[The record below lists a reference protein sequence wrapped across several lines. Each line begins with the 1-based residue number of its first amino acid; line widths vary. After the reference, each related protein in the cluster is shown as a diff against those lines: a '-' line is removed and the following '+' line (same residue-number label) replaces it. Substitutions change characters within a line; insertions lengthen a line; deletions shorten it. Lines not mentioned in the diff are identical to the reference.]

1 MKKSVKIVAILTV
14 LVMGV
19 LTVLSACD
27 GNKPK
32 PEKKAIIM
40 VTALMSGGLYDK
52 ATGENLWDP
61 LPEEYEMISVL
72 EDGIESFVLKLVAA
86 KDENGFD
93 YTVKCPDYLSLTG
106 NLAVGFPGTD
116 ENPFTDGLIIW
127 PKLRGGYE
135 CGVILNSKED
145 DDSGY
150 MFYID
155 ADGNAVDEAYQS
167 IAEKYRDVIRELME
181 RAETFWKTD

>member
-52 ATGENLWDP
+52 ARAK
-61 LPEEYEMISVL
+61 IC
-72 EDGIESFVLKLVAA
+72 GIRCLKST
-86 KDENGFD
+86 K
-93 YTVKCPDYLSLTG
+93 
-106 NLAVGFPGTD
+106 
-116 ENPFTDGLIIW
+116 
-127 PKLRGGYE
+127 
-135 CGVILNSKED
+135 
-145 DDSGY
+145 
-150 MFYID
+150 
-155 ADGNAVDEAYQS
+155 
-167 IAEKYRDVIRELME
+167 
-181 RAETFWKTD
+181 